1 MSKEKIRH
9 EQLSFGFNKEYPSL
23 LEPLRQKEKEL
34 GVSSPDLIPL
44 KIKLINFYLGK
55 GDLNNAYKHMK
66 NMIGLLRLSK
76 NDNLR
81 QPHYLEEI
89 SDLAAVIDQN
99 IPGAGM
105 VNRLGAI
112 SFLKI
117 CNKKERKSGVLKD
130 IAFSLKAEL
139 VNLSL
144 KKEETENVCGRHY

>member
-23 LEPLRQKEKEL
+23 LELLRQKEKEL

-105 VNRLGAI
+105 VNRLDEI
-112 SFLKI
+112 IHLKKS
-117 CNKKERKSGVLKD
+117 NKKKRKSGVLKD
-130 IAFSLKAEL
+130 VMCSLKTEL
-139 VNLSL
+139 ANLSL
-144 KKEETENVCGRHY
+144 KKEEAKNVCSRHY

>member
-1 MSKEKIRH
+1 MSKKEIRH
-9 EQLSFGFNKEYPSL
+9 EQLSFGFDKEYPSL

-55 GDLNNAYKHMK
+55 GDLNNAYTYLK
-66 NMIGLLRLSK
+66 NMVELLRLSK

-105 VNRLGAI
+105 VDRLDEMTL
-112 SFLKI
+112 LKTRK
-117 CNKKERKSGVLKD
+117 KKERKSGVLNHVIISIYLINK
-130 IAFSLKAEL
+130 IVK
-139 VNLSL
+139 
-144 KKEETENVCGRHY
+144 

>member
-1 MSKEKIRH
+1 MSKKEIRH
-9 EQLSFGFNKEYPSL
+9 EQLSFGFDKEYPSL
-23 LEPLRQKEKEL
+23 LEPLRQKEKEQ

-55 GDLNNAYKHMK
+55 GDLNNAYTYLK
-66 NMIGLLRLSK
+66 NMVEFLRLSK

-105 VNRLGAI
+105 VNRLDEI

-117 CNKKERKSGVLKD
+117 CNKEERKSGLLNYV
-130 IAFSLKAEL
+130 
-139 VNLSL
+139 VLSL
-144 KKEETENVCGRHY
+144 KNTGQVLYRKKEFN

>member
-1 MSKEKIRH
+1 MNKKEIRH
-9 EQLSFGFNKEYPSL
+9 EQLSFSFDKEYPSL

-34 GVSSPDLIPL
+34 GVSSPDLIAL
-44 KIKLINFYLGK
+44 KIKLTNFYLGK
-55 GDLNNAYKHMK
+55 GDLNNAYTYLK
-66 NMIGLLRLSK
+66 NMVELLRLSK

-117 CNKKERKSGVLKD
+117 CNKKERKSGFLNYV
-130 IAFSLKAEL
+130 
-139 VNLSL
+139 VLSL
-144 KKEETENVCGRHY
+144 KNTGQVLYRKKEFN